1 MKFLL
6 LNDNPVVNKL
16 VTLSAQKTGDELVV
30 SEGVEEVEAA
40 DYDLLIIDHAVYDES
55 LIDTL
60 RAKIGYK
67 RALFIAQRGEEL
79 PEGFDKVI
87 QKPFLPTDLVEF
99 FSEQALIE
107 DDVILPDLGDEVA
120 VEEEELSVGSEV
132 DDLMEDLDL
141 DLDLDLLEGMPELD
155 DAKMERPE
163 LEELGD
169 EALLEDLGDLELDE
183 VEDLGGLDGSEGG
196 VLDEDELLE
205 VQGLLDDTVE
215 TGAEETLPEGLSSE
229 SMEEVNDALADFDD
243 SGELDLE
250 LDESDLDGLLLDDDE
265 LEELEIA
272 ELPVESEEEAMGE
285 VETSLDEISSLA
297 EDEQGSDEIPSFD
310 LDEAMSLADD
320 IEGLDEGSDDMLE
333 DELEMDIG
341 DLDEELTLPED
352 LEEMVESM
360 TDVEESVD
368 SEPEPDMGELEE
380 EILSIDMEEPE
391 EALPA
396 EEALETLDEVVET
409 SADEEETPETVA
421 LDDLDI
427 SDDITALDESALELD
442 EDAELD
448 IAEIGTL
455 EDEIE
460 SVVSTLSEEEL
471 AQDVDEEILLDII
484 NSSEE
489 SKPEAVVALSDD
501 FDEFDSLNAHDLK
514 VALGEAQEGEVASDD
529 GLENLLEGE
538 MSVAG
543 SEDGVKALYDLTKT
557 LQEVLKDDSS
567 AAALQGMRI
576 NVNITF
582 GDKS

>member
-30 SEGVEEVEAA
+30 SEGVEEVEIA
-40 DYDLLIIDHAVYDES
+40 DYDLLIIDHAVYDDS
-55 LIDTL
+55 LIDTIKG
-60 RAKIGYK
+60 KIGYK
-67 RALFIAQRGEEL
+67 KVLFIAQRGEEV

-99 FSEQALIE
+99 FSQQAHID
-107 DDVILPDLGDEVA
+107 DDVVFPDLGDDEA
-120 VEEEELSVGSEV
+120 VEEAGHSEV

-141 DLDLDLLEGMPELD
+141 DLDLDLLEGIPELD
-155 DAKMERPE
+155 DEEIESLDLSGETVQEDLGVLE
-163 LEELGD
+163 LDG
-169 EALLEDLGDLELDE
+169 LEDLEE
-183 VEDLGGLDGSEGG
+183 FDGAEGG

-215 TGAEETLPEGLSSE
+215 TGAEEIEIGEQGLSSE

-243 SGELDLE
+243 SGELDL
-250 LDESDLDGLLLDDDE
+250 DLDGLLLDEDGF
-265 LEELEIA
+265 EELEI
-272 ELPVESEEEAMGE
+272 PESDEETMGE
-285 VETSLDEISSLA
+285 VETSLAEIATLP
-297 EDEQGSDEIPSFD
+297 EDEPGSEEIPSFD

-320 IEGLDEGSDDMLE
+320 IEGLDESSDGILE

-352 LEEMVESM
+352 LEEMVETM
-360 TDVEESVD
+360 TDTEESIEI
-368 SEPEPDMGELEE
+368 EPEPDIGDLEE
-380 EILSIDMEEPE
+380 EILSTDIEELE
-391 EALPA
+391 DALPA
-396 EEALETLDEVVET
+396 EETLETLDEEGAFEIET
-409 SADEEETPETVA
+409 S
-421 LDDLDI
+421 DDFDI
-427 SDDITALDESALELD
+427 NDDITAPDETALEFDD
-442 EDAELD
+442 EELD

-460 SVVSTLSEEEL
+460 SAVNTLSEEEL

-489 SKPEAVVALSDD
+489 SEPEVAVTLSED
-501 FDEFDSLNAHDLK
+501 FDEFDSLNTHDLK
-514 VALGEAQEGEVASDD
+514 VALGEVKEATVATVD
-529 GLENLLEGE
+529 GLESLVEGE

-567 AAALQGMRI
+567 AAALQGMKI

-582 GDKS
+582 GDTN